1 MARGPGPAYS
11 YFMSAAPQRSP
22 RLIGIVDDDRGV
34 IRSEGFRTAV
44 FSSGE
49 ECLGSEDL
57 RNAGCLILDV
67 RMPRMSGLD
76 LQTRLSEMS
85 WRVPIIFA
93 SAYSDVDIQ
102 SKALDNGA
110 IAFLYK
116 PFFAEALLAAVD
128 LALSQYIT
136 GAP

>member
-1 MARGPGPAYS
+1 
-11 YFMSAAPQRSP
+11 
-22 RLIGIVDDDRGV
+22 
-34 IRSEGFRTAV
+34 
-44 FSSGE
+44 
-49 ECLGSEDL
+49 
-57 RNAGCLILDV
+57 
-67 RMPRMSGLD
+67 MPRMSGLD